1 MAAHSCLGGATTSK
15 TVLHCLQSAWWPGNT
30 VMIDIP
36 FPAYPENMGH
46 WAEVLLPLYS
56 VLAMREWAHM
66 VKGQS
71 TVIDRLLLVNVR
83 RQNLQVGGLFTCF
96 LASLLPLTV
105 WPDSQVG
112 ICLAGCIVIAGGAH
126 AASTVE

>member
-1 MAAHSCLGGATTSK
+1 MAARSCLSGATTSK
-15 TVLHCLQSAWWPGNT
+15 TALHCLQSAWWPGNT

-56 VLAMREWAHM
+56 VLAMREWTHM

-83 RQNLQVGGLFTCF
+83 RQHLQVGDLFAWF
-96 LASLLPLTV
+96 LANLLPLIVRPGLQATFAWLSV
-105 WPDSQVG
+105 CFVV
-112 ICLAGCIVIAGGAH
+112 AG
-126 AASTVE
+126 

>member
-1 MAAHSCLGGATTSK
+1 
-15 TVLHCLQSAWWPGNT
+15 
-30 VMIDIP
+30 MIDIP

-56 VLAMREWAHM
+56 VLAMREWTHM

-83 RQNLQVGGLFTCF
+83 RQYLQVGDLFAWF
-96 LASLLPLTV
+96 LANLLPLIV
-105 WPDSQVG
+105 RPGPQVKVAWLSV
-112 ICLAGCIVIAGGAH
+112 CFVVAG
-126 AASTVE
+126 

>member
-1 MAAHSCLGGATTSK
+1 MA
-15 TVLHCLQSAWWPGNT
+15 LHCLQSAWWPGNT

-83 RQNLQVGGLFTCF
+83 RQNLQAGGLFACF
-96 LASLLPLTV
+96 LCQPSAPHS
-105 WPDSQVG
+105 
-112 ICLAGCIVIAGGAH
+112 
-126 AASTVE
+126 